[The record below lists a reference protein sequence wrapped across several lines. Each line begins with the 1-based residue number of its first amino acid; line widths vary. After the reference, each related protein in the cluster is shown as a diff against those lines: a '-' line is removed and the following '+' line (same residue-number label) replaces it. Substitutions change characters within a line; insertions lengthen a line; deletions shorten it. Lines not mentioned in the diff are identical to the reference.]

1 MISSLLEEGEDTTS
15 VMPTVAELPEP
26 IILDEDTTPT
36 SPLSTGNATLTSSSI
51 SHTVLAKNV
60 NTVQHDH
67 DGKEFISCGT
77 QWLAADTGDALL
89 LKDHTYCCVPPW
101 NPQPLPFPL
110 TTQPLTSTPKKSP
123 SSPLPPFFDLDDDIT
138 DITLSSVDDDGNDSS
153 FQVSFEEL
161 DDSIE
166 SDAENP
172 VDSMSKYENMC
183 SAPKYIVFEDELL
196 RLFKLCAICGEDVL
210 EKGLVKRGSALKVTT
225 LCKNSHTH
233 EWNSQPQVKR
243 AAAGNLLLSGAILF
257 TGNTFSRASEMASI
271 VNLAFPG
278 ESDYLQYQ
286 NKHLFP
292 VINERWQQEKASVL
306 TDLLDRESVTLL
318 GDGRCD
324 SPGYSAKYGTYTLMD
339 EETKKI
345 VDFEVSHVKQT
356 TSSQAMEKRGFQL
369 CLDRALNSGIPVN
382 VVGTDRHIGIKALMK
397 QEYKDRGV
405 EHQVD
410 VWHLCKNIK
419 SKLAAKAKK
428 KECKDLAPW
437 IKSITNHLWWSS
449 MTCEGNPQLLK
460 EKWTSI
466 LHHVVDKHE
475 WDSAVIY
482 NRCPHDPIPST
493 TRRKTK
499 WLKEGSPAH
508 EALKQVVLDKRLL
521 NDLQLLSKFIHTGA
535 LEVYHS
541 LYNKYLPKRQHFG
554 FKAMVAR
561 SQLAALDHNSGA
573 GRKQAASSSGDK
585 QYRYVFPK
593 GMKDWVVKPV
603 FEKKTKPHVA
613 EMLSAVLESRATGEE
628 PEPVAVPDLPKN
640 IAPVPR
646 PPKEELQARHASR
659 FGKTI

>member
-26 IILDEDTTPT
+26 IILDEDRTPT

-51 SHTVLAKNV
+51 SHTVLAENV

-77 QWLAADTGDALL
+77 QWLAADTGDALR

-101 NPQPLPFPL
+101 NPQPIPFPL

-172 VDSMSKYENMC
+172 VDSMGKYENMC
-183 SAPKYIVFEDELL
+183 SVPKYIVFEDELL
-196 RLFKLCAICGEDVL
+196 KLFKLCAICGEGVL

-356 TSSQAMEKRGFQL
+356 TSSQA
-369 CLDRALNSGIPVN
+369 
-382 VVGTDRHIGIKALMK
+382 
-397 QEYKDRGV
+397 
-405 EHQVD
+405 
-410 VWHLCKNIK
+410 
-419 SKLAAKAKK
+419 KK

-493 TRRKTK
+493 ARRKTK

-573 GRKQAASSSGDK
+573 GRKEAASSSGDK

>member
-26 IILDEDTTPT
+26 IILDEDITPT
-36 SPLSTGNATLTSSSI
+36 SPVSTGNATLTLSSI
-51 SHTVLAKNV
+51 SHTVLAENV
-60 NTVQHDH
+60 NTFQHDH

-89 LKDHTYCCVPPW
+89 LKDHTC
-101 NPQPLPFPL
+101 
-110 TTQPLTSTPKKSP
+110 TTVEPATYTISSYHPNTYLNTKRKSP

-138 DITLSSVDDDGNDSS
+138 DITLPSVDDGGNDSS
-153 FQVSFEEL
+153 FQVRIEEL

-172 VDSMSKYENMC
+172 VDSMGKYENMC

-196 RLFKLCAICGEDVL
+196 TLFKLCAICGEDVL
-210 EKGLVKRGSALKVTT
+210 EKGLVKRGTALKVTT

-271 VNLAFPG
+271 INLAFPG

-286 NKHLFP
+286 YKHLFP

-306 TDLLDRESVTLL
+306 TDLLDRESVTPL
-318 GDGRCD
+318 GDGQCD
-324 SPGYSAKYGTYTLMD
+324 SPGYSAKYGTYTLKD

-345 VDFEVSHVKQT
+345 VDFEVSHAKQT

-382 VVGTDRHIGIKALMK
+382 VVGTDCHIGIKALIK

-410 VWHLCKNIK
+410 VWHLRK

-499 WLKEGSPAH
+499 WLKEGSPAQ

-541 LYNKYLPKRQHFG
+541 LSTTSTFRRGSILVSRQ
-554 FKAMVAR
+554 
-561 SQLAALDHNSGA
+561 
-573 GRKQAASSSGDK
+573 
-585 QYRYVFPK
+585 
-593 GMKDWVVKPV
+593 W
-603 FEKKTKPHVA
+603 
-613 EMLSAVLESRATGEE
+613 
-628 PEPVAVPDLPKN
+628 
-640 IAPVPR
+640 
-646 PPKEELQARHASR
+646 
-659 FGKTI
+659 